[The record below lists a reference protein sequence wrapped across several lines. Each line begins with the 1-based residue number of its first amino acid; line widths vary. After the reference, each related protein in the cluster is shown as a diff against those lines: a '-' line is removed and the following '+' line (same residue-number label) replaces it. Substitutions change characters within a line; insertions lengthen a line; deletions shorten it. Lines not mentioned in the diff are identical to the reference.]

1 VSGGATPGGTG
12 RGTNQGTNHGTGRG
26 GSEGPGTV
34 TLPSVREA
42 TATLG
47 ASLLSLVAG
56 YLVLFLSELGTWL
69 GWLLLAGG
77 VVLFGGGVRAGV
89 ALQRHYDE
97 GGRVAGSSRL
107 LVWVIGT
114 VAGAGALGA
123 VLLGGAHVLSAT
135 E

>member
-12 RGTNQGTNHGTGRG
+12 RGTDRGRG
-26 GSEGPGTV
+26 GSGGPGTV
-34 TLPSVREA
+34 TLPSAREA

-47 ASLLSLVAG
+47 ASVLSLVAG
-56 YLVLFLSELGTWL
+56 YLVLFLSELGPWL

-97 GGRVAGSSRL
+97 GGRVAGPSRL